1 MSSIEIKEF
10 ELEMMRE
17 ALAECKPIETYFL
30 SRNTSL
36 MVYLDS
42 ITMCVILKYLGSP
55 YLEKK
60 VKALTEIKE

>member
-1 MSSIEIKEF
+1 
-10 ELEMMRE
+10 MMRE

-60 VKALTEIKE
+60 VKALTEIKD